1 MISLVIRVR
10 RSLRDEGGKKN
21 GDNSWDLH
29 GKAID
34 DLCAVGRRRRSPG
47 GEERRERE
55 KRLYKRREVLLIYLN
70 LLWLLAGAGK

>member
-34 DLCAVGRRRRSPG
+34 DLCAVGRRRSPG
-47 GEERRERE
+47 ARGAPRERE

>member
-34 DLCAVGRRRRSPG
+34 DLCAVGRRRSPG

-55 KRLYKRREVLLIYLN
+55 REEVI
-70 LLWLLAGAGK
+70 